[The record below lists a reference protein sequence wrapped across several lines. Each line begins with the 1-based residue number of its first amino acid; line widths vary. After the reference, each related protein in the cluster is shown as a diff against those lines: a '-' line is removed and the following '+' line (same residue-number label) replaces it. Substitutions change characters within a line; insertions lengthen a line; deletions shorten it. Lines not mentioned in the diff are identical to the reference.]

1 MTDKIIL
8 LLNPNS
14 SASVTGILQVK
25 LSSYA
30 TPGVRLKFTNP
41 PAGPPSIDDPI
52 TSVLS
57 AAASWKF
64 MEDEGFLND
73 KSIAG
78 IIVCCC
84 KTYLSHRIVTPALN
98 ETNFNQSVITLSSRC
113 CGTTTPIPSLC
124 AIF

>member
-1 MTDKIIL
+1 VKIIKLIMTEKTIL

-14 SASVTGILQVK
+14 SASVTQILRDK

-30 TPGVRLKFTNP
+30 TLGLRLRFDNP

-57 AAASWKF
+57 AAESWKF
-64 MEDEGFLND
+64 LEDEGLLSD
-73 KSIAG
+73 ESIAG

-84 KTYLSHRIVTPALN
+84 
-98 ETNFNQSVITLSSRC
+98 
-113 CGTTTPIPSLC
+113 
-124 AIF
+124 

>member
-1 MTDKIIL
+1 MTDKTIL

-14 SASVTGILQVK
+14 SISVTKILQEK

-30 TPGVRLKFTNP
+30 TPEVRLRFVNP
-41 PAGPPSIDDPI
+41 PLGPSSIDDPI

-64 MEDEGFLND
+64 LEDEGLLND
-73 KSIAG
+73 RSIVG

-84 KTYLSHRIVTPALN
+84 QLQDCH
-98 ETNFNQSVITLSSRC
+98 
-113 CGTTTPIPSLC
+113 LC
-124 AIF
+124 AR

>member
-1 MTDKIIL
+1 MADKTIL

-14 SASVTGILQVK
+14 STSVTQILQER

-30 TPGVRLKFTNP
+30 TPGIRLRFANP

-57 AAASWKF
+57 AAAAWKF
-64 MEDEGFLND
+64 LEDDGVLSDEF
-73 KSIAG
+73 IAG

-84 KTYLSHRIVTPALN
+84 
-98 ETNFNQSVITLSSRC
+98 
-113 CGTTTPIPSLC
+113 
-124 AIF
+124 